1 MGRCVIPGAAM
12 LVLLPGLAWAQ
23 PARPQAQTAPP
34 PLVSHDALQQR
45 LSEPGL
51 RLLDARPRA
60 EYEKGHIPGAVRVD
74 VKAAEALAA
83 RPDGLA
89 DRMAWEAWAA
99 PLGLSPDAQVLVYD
113 GKRQLD
119 AARVWWLL
127 RYLGLDRVGLVD
139 GNFPLWQAAGRPVS
153 TEIPAIAPRPLKV
166 RFRADRLA
174 TRDEVR
180 RAIEQGGSRIIDA
193 RSEAE
198 YAGQEKRSRRAGHI
212 PGACLIEW
220 SGLVDQDGRFL
231 APEALRTRLAG
242 QGIRPEEPT
251 ITHCQGG
258 GRASVD
264 AFALERLGIPT
275 RNYYLGWSDWG
286 NSEDTPVEGKK

>member
-1 MGRCVIPGAAM
+1 
-12 LVLLPGLAWAQ
+12 
-23 PARPQAQTAPP
+23 
-34 PLVSHDALQQR
+34 
-45 LSEPGL
+45 
-51 RLLDARPRA
+51 
-60 EYEKGHIPGAVRVD
+60 VD
-74 VKAAEALAA
+74 VKAAEKIAAL
-83 RPDGLA
+83 PDGLA
-89 DRMAWEAWAA
+89 DRSAWEAWAA
-99 PLGLSPDAQVLVYD
+99 PLGLSPEVEVLVYD

-127 RYLGLDRVGLVD
+127 RYLGLDRAGLID
-139 GNFPLWQAAGRPVS
+139 GNFPLWQSAGRPVS
-153 TEIPAIAPRPLKV
+153 TEVPAIAPRPLKI

-174 TRDEVR
+174 TRDQVR
-180 RAIEQGGSRIIDA
+180 RAIEQGSSRIIDA

-198 YAGQEKRSRRAGHI
+198 YIGQEKRSKRAGHI

-231 APEALRTRLAG
+231 SPEALRERLAG
-242 QGIRPEEPT
+242 QRIRPDEPA

-286 NSEDTPVEGKK
+286 NAEDTPVEGKK